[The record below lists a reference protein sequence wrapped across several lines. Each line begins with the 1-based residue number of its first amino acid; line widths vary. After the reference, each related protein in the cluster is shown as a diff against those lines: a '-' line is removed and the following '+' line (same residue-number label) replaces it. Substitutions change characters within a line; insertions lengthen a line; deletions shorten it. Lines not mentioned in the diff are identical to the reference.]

1 MLSIP
6 GGVGWWVRE
15 GITRAGKPLTG
26 TLQRGLMPWEGIGL
40 ETLRILGS

>member
-6 GGVGWWVRE
+6 GGGGGEKGGNQGWQAPNRDTTV
-15 GITRAGKPLTG
+15 
-26 TLQRGLMPWEGIGL
+26 QRGLMPWEGIGL